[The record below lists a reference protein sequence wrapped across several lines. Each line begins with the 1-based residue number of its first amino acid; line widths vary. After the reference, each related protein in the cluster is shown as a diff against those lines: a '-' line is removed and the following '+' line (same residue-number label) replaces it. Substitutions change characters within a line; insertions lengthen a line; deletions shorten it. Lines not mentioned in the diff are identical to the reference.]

1 MQDAWIYASTKSAGS
16 TLAGSLAELG
26 FTPRSFARTDA
37 LHPDADARTVRAPAL
52 IVVAAGRGEPGPD
65 DVCVALR
72 KREELADVP
81 LVVAIEPEHLDAS
94 EHIVDVNELLVRP
107 FTQGEFRTR
116 VARAR
121 RLAGGAEAGELL
133 RIGALELNLVT
144 YRVSIDDAP
153 IGFTYMEY
161 ELLKF
166 LMMHP
171 GRVFSREALLKR
183 VWGYDYYGGART
195 VDVHIRR
202 LRAKLGP
209 EHAARIR
216 TIRSVG
222 YQFEGAAAVAQPAVE
237 SRGITTRNG
246 DRPRPDARAD
256 DVQRVDESVSP
267 ATVRVGFV
275 ALTDAAP
282 VIMAH
287 ELGFFHGRGL
297 DVTLVKQPSWSSTR
311 DALLSGA
318 IDAAHCPF
326 SLPFSVATEI
336 GGAADGLLKVA
347 MMLNQNGQGITLR
360 EDWVAAGY
368 DNLKRAKSVMHGGE
382 GQTFAMTFP
391 GGTHDTWLRYWLK
404 AMGIELSVPRII
416 PIPPP
421 QMVANMR
428 SGNMDGFCVGEPWNS
443 VAAEQGLGFTELATQ
458 DLWEFHP
465 EKALVVGADFS
476 ERRTVELKKLMG
488 ALLDTC
494 KWLDDPRNHPKVA
507 ATLGRPEYVATHP
520 SLIEQ
525 RLGGVYELGA
535 GLGTKVFTGDQMRFC
550 RDGEVNFPRRAH
562 AIWFMAQYVRFGYLT
577 SEPSYEALANELI
590 LTELYKQV
598 ADEEGVGVPDDDML
612 PFEIALDRITFD
624 PRRPEREAMR
634 A

>member
-1 MQDAWIYASTKSAGS
+1 MQDAWIFTSTKPAGS
-16 TLAGSLAELG
+16 ALAGSLAGLG
-26 FTPRSFARTDA
+26 FAPRMFARV
-37 LHPDADARTVRAPAL
+37 DARAAATETGTIRAPAL
-52 IVVAAGRGEPGPD
+52 IVIAAGSGESAPA
-65 DVCVALR
+65 DVCAALR
-72 KREELADVP
+72 EREELAEVP
-81 LVVAIEPEHLDAS
+81 LIVAVDPEHLDESA
-94 EHIVDVNELLVRP
+94 HLVDAHELLVRP
-107 FTQGEFRTR
+107 FTEEEFRTR

-121 RLAGGAEAGELL
+121 RFAGGAEAGELL

-144 YRVSIDDAP
+144 YCVSIDGEP

-166 LMMHP
+166 LMMHS

-202 LRAKLGP
+202 LRAKLGD
-209 EHAARIR
+209 HATRIR

-222 YQFEGAAAVAQPAVE
+222 YQFEGAATAVE
-237 SRGITTRNG
+237 PIEKRRNG
-246 DRPRPDARAD
+246 TAADASEPVGSTATGSERPDLA
-256 DVQRVDESVSP
+256 SV
-267 ATVRVGFV
+267 RIGFV

-287 ELGFFHGRGL
+287 EIGFFHGRGL
-297 DVTLVKQPSWSSTR
+297 EVTLVKQPSWSATR
-311 DALLSGA
+311 DALLRGD

-336 GGAADGLLKVA
+336 GGASGTSLKVA

-391 GGTHDTWLRYWLK
+391 GGTHDVWLRYWLK
-404 AMGIELSVPRII
+404 AMGIDSSVPRII
-416 PIPPP
+416 PIPPSR
-421 QMVANMR
+421 MVANMR

-465 EKALVVGADFS
+465 EKALVVGADFC
-476 ERRTVELKKLMG
+476 ERRTAELKLVMG

-494 KWLDDPRNHPKVA
+494 RWLDDPRNHPKVA
-507 ATLGRPEYVATHP
+507 ATLSRAEYVNTDAN
-520 SLIEQ
+520 LIED
-525 RLGGVYELGA
+525 RLGGIYDLGA
-535 GLGTKVFTGDQMRFC
+535 GLGTKVFKGDQMRFS

-562 AIWFMAQYVRFGYLT
+562 AIWFLAQYVRFGYLT
-577 SEPSYEALANELI
+577 AEPSYDALAADLL
-590 LTELYKQV
+590 LTDLYKEV
-598 ADEEGVGVPDDDML
+598 ADAEGVSVPDDDMAS
-612 PFEIALDRITFD
+612 FEVLLDGVTFD
-624 PRRPEREAMR
+624 PRKPHLEAMR
-634 A
+634 G